1 MSPFFKFSFYKM
13 KIYFKNSLIVFET
26 FFLLCG
32 VYLPLVRTNEFWF
45 FSSEFSVISITRD
58 LFINGEVLLSAF
70 IILFGF
76 IMPFIKII
84 LKIFELE
91 FFERFNLHKFAM
103 VDIFLIAFIVFASK
117 SSSYFEVYLM
127 YGFYFLL
134 ASVLMNYI
142 YVIFIK

>member
-1 MSPFFKFSFYKM
+1 M

-45 FSSEFSVISITRD
+45 FSSEFSIISITRD
-58 LFINGEVLLSAF
+58 LFLSGEILLSAI

-84 LKIFELE
+84 FKIFELE
-91 FFERFNLHKFAM
+91 FFERYNLHKFSM
-103 VDIFLIAFIVFASK
+103 LDIFLIAFMVFASK
-117 SSSYFEVYLM
+117 SSSYFDVYLM

-134 ASVLMNYI
+134 ASVFMNYI

>member
-1 MSPFFKFSFYKM
+1 M
-13 KIYFKNSLIVFET
+13 KVYLKNSLIVFET

-45 FSSEFSVISITRD
+45 FSSEFSIISITRD
-58 LFINGEVLLSAF
+58 LFTNGEILLSAI

-76 IMPFIKII
+76 IIPFIKII

-91 FFERFNLHKFAM
+91 LFEKFNLHKFAM

-134 ASVLMNYI
+134 ASVIVNYI

>member
-1 MSPFFKFSFYKM
+1 MLLILGVSFPLA
-13 KIYFKNSLIVFET
+13 KI
-26 FFLLCG
+26 
-32 VYLPLVRTNEFWF
+32 NEFWF

-58 LFINGEVLLSAF
+58 LFLNGEILLSAI

-84 LKIFELE
+84 FKVFELE
-91 FFERFNLHKFAM
+91 FFEKYNLHKFAM
-103 VDIFLIAFIVFASK
+103 LDIFLIAFMVFASK
-117 SSSYFEVYLM
+117 SSSYFDVYLM

-134 ASVLMNYI
+134 ASVFMNYI

>member
-1 MSPFFKFSFYKM
+1 M

-58 LFINGEVLLSAF
+58 LFLNGEILLSAI

-84 LKIFELE
+84 FKIFELE
-91 FFERFNLHKFAM
+91 FFERYNLHKFAM
-103 VDIFLIAFIVFASK
+103 LDIFLIAFIVFASK
-117 SSSYFEVYLM
+117 TSSYFDVYLV

-134 ASVLMNYI
+134 ASVFMNYV

>member
-1 MSPFFKFSFYKM
+1 M

-58 LFINGEVLLSAF
+58 LFINGEILLSAI

-84 LKIFELE
+84 LKIFVLV
-91 FFERFNLHKFAM
+91 FFERFNLHKFAI
-103 VDIFLIAFIVFASK
+103 VDIFLLI
-117 SSSYFEVYLM
+117 
-127 YGFYFLL
+127 
-134 ASVLMNYI
+134 
-142 YVIFIK
+142 